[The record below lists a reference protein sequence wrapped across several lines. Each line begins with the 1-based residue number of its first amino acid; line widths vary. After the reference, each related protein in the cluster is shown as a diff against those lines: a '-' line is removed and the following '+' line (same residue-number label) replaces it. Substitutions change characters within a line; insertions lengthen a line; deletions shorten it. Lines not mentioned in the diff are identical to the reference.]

1 MVVRP
6 NPVLFQ
12 LPSNATPSSGLPYRS
27 VFAVL
32 TLDTVLIY
40 DTHHNNP
47 IAMAR
52 GLHYAGLTDA
62 AWSSD
67 GKTLF
72 VTSSDGYVSI
82 LSFGNGE
89 LGAVYDAPEL
99 KIVKKAVVV
108 EEATTAGEIKDV
120 SSAKMAGGFKQQQQ
134 QSVESNG
141 LVVNTLVAKKKPRA
155 AAPVADDSSGAS
167 ASEGKRVT
175 FSPVNEIKQIE
186 PRPQPEPVVI
196 NTLTVRKKKKKIA
209 PTLVAATAEP
219 KGENALSDAE
229 SGTMEKKRAAEE
241 VSEPPSSEGPTVN
254 ILLPKKKK
262 KVAGSSVATS

>member
-1 MVVRP
+1 MYTCLLLQPSVVVRP

-12 LPSNATPSSGLPYRS
+12 LPSNATPSSSGLPYRS

-108 EEATTAGEIKDV
+108 EESTTAGEIKDV
-120 SSAKMAGGFKQQQQ
+120 GVKQQQT
-134 QSVESNG
+134 VESNG

-196 NTLTVRKKKKKIA
+196 NTLTVRKK
-209 PTLVAATAEP
+209 P
-219 KGENALSDAE
+219 ALPD
-229 SGTMEKKRAAEE
+229 
-241 VSEPPSSEGPTVN
+241 
-254 ILLPKKKK
+254 LYQYQ
-262 KVAGSSVATS
+262 

>member
-1 MVVRP
+1 
-6 NPVLFQ
+6 
-12 LPSNATPSSGLPYRS
+12 
-27 VFAVL
+27 
-32 TLDTVLIY
+32 
-40 DTHHNNP
+40 
-47 IAMAR
+47 MAR

-108 EEATTAGEIKDV
+108 EEAATGEMKDV
-120 SSAKMAGGFKQQQQ
+120 SSAKMAGGVKQQQQ

-141 LVVNTLVAKKKPRA
+141 LVVNTLVAKKKPKA

-196 NTLTVRKKKKKIA
+196 NMLTVRKKKKKIA

-241 VSEPPSSEGPTVN
+241 VSEPPSAEGPTVN